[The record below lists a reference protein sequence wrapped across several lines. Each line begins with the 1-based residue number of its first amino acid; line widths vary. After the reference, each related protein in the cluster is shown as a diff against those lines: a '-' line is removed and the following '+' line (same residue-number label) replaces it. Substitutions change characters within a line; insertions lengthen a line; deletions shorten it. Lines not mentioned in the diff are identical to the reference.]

1 MKRLVR
7 GLGSSRQ
14 GARQGFALA
23 LTLVLGKAE
32 CISAQG
38 AAALIGSML
47 EAGGAA
53 KVRGRGLCYGSLLG
67 CEHLAQPAR
76 LLPGGSCTCST
87 LLAAQ
92 SMRQTILPRSSRR
105 RPALAP
111 RAQGGEQRDMLLG
124 QIFGYGAV
132 VRSGKAVDA
141 ETAREMVEALARA
154 GAKKSFLQEAA
165 GGGVAGRRGK
175 ARRAVLACA
184 ACWHGCWGALPTGK
198 AVVCAGWLP
207 SVPARRTTHATSL
220 GWSRT
225 QCVFTLCRCS
235 RCDAGAAGAGGR

>member
-23 LTLVLGKAE
+23 LTLVLGKEE

-53 KVRGRGLCYGSLLG
+53 KVRGRGCPGLCYGRLLG

-165 GGGVAGRRGK
+165 GGGVAGRRGLLARLLGCTAYWQGCCVCRLAAQRACK
-175 ARRAVLACA
+175 AHHTCNVAWVVSNAVR
-184 ACWHGCWGALPTGK
+184 
-198 AVVCAGWLP
+198 VYF
-207 SVPARRTTHATSL
+207 VPL
-220 GWSRT
+220 
-225 QCVFTLCRCS
+225 QPL
-235 RCDAGAAGAGGR
+235 